1 MSKTKRQKERR
12 REGAERAREDA
23 AEAREA
29 FRRADAWARS
39 PEGQSYAT
47 VLETLS
53 AKAEK

>member
-12 REGAERAREDA
+12 REAWQRAKEQA

-53 AKAEK
+53 AEAEK